1 MTVVQPNSISG
12 INSITVQSGES
23 LSVHK
28 SDGSLIREIV
38 SATGVGTFYAISVGT
53 AGTVSNTGNAAL
65 AGIVTANG
73 GVKVGA
79 AISLHTNGNAGFT
92 GILTA
97 NGGVKVGAAIS
108 LHDNG
113 NLGITGVMTASS
125 YVGDGSA
132 LTGVSAGE
140 FFGNSVGV
148 STTKNVGIQTS
159 NVNTEKIVGAANSFI
174 GLYMGDGFIGFP
186 TALNRDGG
194 YFIATHVNA
203 LSAGPVSLGSTMTL
217 HGTWTI
223 V

>member
-38 SATGVGTFYAISVGT
+38 SATGVGTFYALSVGT

-65 AGIVTANG
+65 AGIV
-73 GVKVGA
+73 
-79 AISLHTNGNAGFT
+79 
-92 GILTA
+92 TA

>member
-1 MTVVQPNSISG
+1 
-12 INSITVQSGES
+12 
-23 LSVHK
+23 
-28 SDGSLIREIV
+28 
-38 SATGVGTFYAISVGT
+38 
-53 AGTVSNTGNAAL
+53 
-65 AGIVTANG
+65 
-73 GVKVGA
+73 
-79 AISLHTNGNAGFT
+79 
-92 GILTA
+92 
-97 NGGVKVGAAIS
+97 
-108 LHDNG
+108 
-113 NLGITGVMTASS
+113 MTASS

-159 NVNTEKIVGAANSFI
+159 NVNTEKIVGAANSFV
-174 GLYMGDGFIGFP
+174 GLFMGDGFIGFP
-186 TALNRDGG
+186 TSLNRSGG

>member
-1 MTVVQPNSISG
+1 MTVVQPNSIAG

-23 LSVHK
+23 LSIHK
-28 SDGSLIREIV
+28 SDGSLLREIV
-38 SATGVGTFYAISVGT
+38 SATGVGTFYALSVGT

-79 AISLHTNGNAGFT
+79 AISLH
-92 GILTA
+92 
-97 NGGVKVGAAIS
+97 S
-108 LHDNG
+108 NG

>member
-12 INSITVQSGES
+12 INSITLQSGES
-23 LSVHK
+23 LSIHK
-28 SDGSLIREIV
+28 SDGSLLREIV
-38 SATGVGTFYAISVGT
+38 SATGVGTFYALNVGT
-53 AGTVSNTGNAAL
+53 AGTVQNNGAAAF

-73 GVKVGA
+73 GLRVGT
-79 AISLHTNGNAGFT
+79 AISLHSNGNAGFS
-92 GILTA
+92 GIITA
-97 NGGVKVGAAIS
+97 NSGIKVGTAIT
-108 LHDNG
+108 LHTNG

-125 YVGDGSA
+125 YVGDGSN

-148 STTKNVGIQTS
+148 STSKNVGIHTT
-159 NVNTEKIVGAANSFI
+159 NVNTEKIVGAANSFV

-186 TALNRDGG
+186 TSLNRNGG
-194 YFIATHVNA
+194 YFIATTVNA

>member
-65 AGIVTANG
+65 AGIV
-73 GVKVGA
+73 
-79 AISLHTNGNAGFT
+79 
-92 GILTA
+92 TA

>member
-1 MTVVQPNSISG
+1 MTVVQPNSIAG

-65 AGIVTANG
+65 AGIV
-73 GVKVGA
+73 
-79 AISLHTNGNAGFT
+79 
-92 GILTA
+92 TA

-159 NVNTEKIVGAANSFI
+159 NVNTEKIVGAANSFV

>member
-1 MTVVQPNSISG
+1 MTVVQPNSIAG
-12 INSITVQSGES
+12 INSITVASGEG

-28 SDGSLIREIV
+28 ADGSLIREIV
-38 SATGVGTFYAISVGT
+38 SATGVGTFYALSVGT

-65 AGIVTANG
+65 AGIV
-73 GVKVGA
+73 
-79 AISLHTNGNAGFT
+79 
-92 GILTA
+92 TA

>member
-1 MTVVQPNSISG
+1 MTVVQPNSIAG
-12 INSITVQSGES
+12 INSITVLSGDS
-23 LSVHK
+23 LSIHK

-65 AGIVTANG
+65 AGIV
-73 GVKVGA
+73 
-79 AISLHTNGNAGFT
+79 
-92 GILTA
+92 TA

>member
-65 AGIVTANG
+65 AGIV
-73 GVKVGA
+73 
-79 AISLHTNGNAGFT
+79 
-92 GILTA
+92 TA

-217 HGTWTI
+217 HGTWVI

>member
-79 AISLHTNGNAGFT
+79 AISLH
-92 GILTA
+92 
-97 NGGVKVGAAIS
+97 S
-108 LHDNG
+108 NG